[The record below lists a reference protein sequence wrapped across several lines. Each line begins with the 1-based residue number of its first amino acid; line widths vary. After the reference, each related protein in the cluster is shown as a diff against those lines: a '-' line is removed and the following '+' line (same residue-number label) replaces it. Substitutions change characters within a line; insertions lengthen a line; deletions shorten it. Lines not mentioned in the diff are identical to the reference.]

1 MRIGEQ
7 SMVKQFLSS
16 IGYGTMTVDTIVDAP
31 NIAFGETL
39 SGKIY
44 IDGENSEELIDH
56 IDLELLKRTE
66 EDREDS
72 DFLVIE
78 DVIAKHSIEMV
89 NTLKSKETSMIP
101 FEMVPDARWDTAS
114 EKETLILRTTV
125 HINNVFNV
133 QDEDR
138 ITYG

>member
-1 MRIGEQ
+1 
-7 SMVKQFLSS
+7 MVKHFLSS
-16 IGYGTMTVDTIVDAP
+16 SVYGTLKVDTIVDSP
-31 NIAFGETL
+31 NIAFGEGL

-66 EDREDS
+66 ENLEDH
-72 DFLVIE
+72 DFPVLE
-78 DVIAKHSIEMV
+78 ELIAKYSIEMV
-89 NTLKSKETSMIP
+89 STLKSKETSMIP
-101 FEMVPDARWDTAS
+101 FEIVPDERWVVSS

-125 HINNVFNV
+125 YLTNANNI

-138 ITYG
+138 IAYG